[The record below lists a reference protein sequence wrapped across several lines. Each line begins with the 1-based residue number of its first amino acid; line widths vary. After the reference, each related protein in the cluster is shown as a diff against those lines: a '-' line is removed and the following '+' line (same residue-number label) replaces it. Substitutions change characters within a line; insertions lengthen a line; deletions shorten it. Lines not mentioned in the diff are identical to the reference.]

1 MERQMKIDPSTYHQL
16 SVTKWTGQKSFKD
29 TNQTFCLD
37 INSNCH
43 DIIEVQDYEVIESR
57 PLISIKKDSA
67 QELSLLSRGLTHKE
81 KMIRKR
87 VTTIYQYYAY
97 ISFTNNRSRID
108 IRI

>member
-1 MERQMKIDPSTYHQL
+1 MKIDPSTYHQL
-16 SVTKWTGQKSFKD
+16 SVTKWTGQKSFKE

-37 INSNCH
+37 INSNCR

-57 PLISIKKDSA
+57 PLISKKKDSA
-67 QELSLLSRGLTHKE
+67 QEFSLLSRELTHKE

-87 VTTIYQYYAY
+87 VAIIYQYYAY
-97 ISFTNNRSRID
+97 ISFTNNRSRIN